1 MDPYLVLGIKVNA
14 DPSTIK
20 KAYYNL
26 AKKHHPD
33 RNRHIPDYS
42 DDKFKEI
49 TEAYLKLT
57 KTGNPKIDIDM
68 NSFFYTKFKDLNI
81 DFSKL
86 FNEAKLFTQ
95 FFKESHPNGLENK
108 KLTTDDINVNLR
120 IDIQDIYMGVL
131 RTITI
136 PRNRKCKKCMG
147 IGVKIYD
154 RLKTCSSCMGNKY
167 IKEDKDFIIDSS
179 EKQIT
184 FFKES
189 NEIVGKYTGHLNVR
203 ILAKM
208 DAVPEMYILNNY
220 DLLVQLK
227 VDTNKYQLFGKEK
240 EIEIKKEIPNGTMI
254 PYKNMGLIISS
265 PNERGTLFIQLLP

>member
-1 MDPYLVLGIKVNA
+1 MDPYSVLGIKLNA
-14 DPSTIK
+14 DSSEIK

-26 AKKHHPD
+26 AKKYHPD

-49 TEAYLKLT
+49 TKAYLKLT
-57 KTGNPKIDIDM
+57 NKNGDPKIDMNM
-68 NSFFYTKFKDLNI
+68 NSFFYNKFKDMNI
-81 DFSKL
+81 DFSKI

-95 FFKESHPNGLENK
+95 FFKESHPNGLESK

-147 IGVKIYD
+147 LGVKIYD
-154 RLKTCSSCMGNKY
+154 RLKTCSSCMGKKY
-167 IKEDKDFIIDSS
+167 IKEEKEFIIDSS
-179 EKQIT
+179 EKQII

-189 NEIVGKYTGHLNVR
+189 NEMVGKYTGNLNVR

-208 DAVPEMYILNNY
+208 DNHPEMYILNNY
-220 DLLVQLK
+220 DLLVQLNI
-227 VDTNKYQLFGKEK
+227 DSNKYHLFGK
-240 EIEIKKEIPNGTMI
+240 EIEIKKHTPKGSMI
-254 PYKNMGLIISS
+254 PYENSGLIISS

>member
-1 MDPYLVLGIKVNA
+1 MDPYTVLGVKINA
-14 DPSTIK
+14 NPADIK

-26 AKKHHPD
+26 AKKYHPD

-57 KTGNPKIDIDM
+57 NETGDPKIDM
-68 NSFFYTKFKDLNI
+68 NSFFYNKFKDLNI
-81 DFSKL
+81 DFSKI

-95 FFKESHPNGLENK
+95 FFKESHPNGLESR

-120 IDIQDIYMGVL
+120 IDIHDIYMGVL
-131 RTITI
+131 RTVTI

-147 IGVKIYD
+147 LGVKIYD
-154 RLKTCSSCMGNKY
+154 RLKTCTSCVGKKY
-167 IKEDKDFIIDSS
+167 IKEDKEFIIDSS

-189 NEIVGKYTGHLNVR
+189 NELVGKYTGHLNVR
-203 ILAKM
+203 IFAKM
-208 DAVPEMYILNNY
+208 DNHPGMYILNNY
-220 DLLVQLK
+220 DLLIQLTK
-227 VDTNKYQLFGKEK
+227 HETNKINLFGK
-240 EIEIKKEIPNGTMI
+240 EIEIKKNKSNDSMI
-254 PYKNMGLIISS
+254 PYENMGLIIAS
-265 PNERGTLFIQLLP
+265 PNERGTLFIQFIP

>member
-1 MDPYLVLGIKVNA
+1 MDPYSVLGIKVNA

-57 KTGNPKIDIDM
+57 NKNGNPKIDMNM
-68 NSFFYTKFKDLNI
+68 NSFFYSKFKDLNI

-95 FFKESHPNGLENK
+95 FFKESHPNGVESK

-147 IGVKIYD
+147 LGVKIYD
-154 RLKTCSSCMGNKY
+154 RLKTCGSCMGKKY

-189 NEIVGKYTGHLNVR
+189 NEMVGKYTGDINVR

-208 DAVPEMYILNNY
+208 DTVPEMYILNNY

-227 VDTNKYQLFGKEK
+227 SHSKKYQLFGK
-240 EIEIKKEIPNGTMI
+240 EIEIKKEIHNGSMI
-254 PYKNMGLIISS
+254 PYENMGLIISS